1 MKIQKSCC
9 FWGIQRYSKSQRA
22 LNALLS
28 SCDFIL
34 RTQKG
39 DTKGLK
45 LGVKILW
52 QWEVDGDR
60 MLSDKEGAGK
70 SGER

>member
-1 MKIQKSCC
+1 MKIQRSGC
-9 FWGIQRYSKSQRA
+9 FWGIQRYSRSQRA

-28 SCDFIL
+28 SCDFTL

-45 LGVKILW
+45 LGVRILW

-60 MLSDKEGAGK
+60 MLSEEESADK